1 MSRPRWQPRSRQLSP
16 NLRDMDYNHTQQV
29 SGVWLTSLLV
39 VSSGPGVAVPI
50 ALGSPAAAVIP
61 WAILAFLLAFV
72 ILRPFSALTV
82 TITSGCLEAAFRW
95 GWPRKQIARSDI
107 ASIQVVRHSAW
118 QGWGIRWVPGG
129 WLWRIWGRS
138 GVQVTM
144 VEGAGKHYT
153 FGTDDPEGLSQ
164 ALDG

>member
-1 MSRPRWQPRSRQLSP
+1 
-16 NLRDMDYNHTQQV
+16 MDYDHTQQV
-29 SGVWLTSLLV
+29 SGAWLTSVLV
-39 VSSGPGVAVPI
+39 VSSGPGVVVPI
-50 ALGSPAAAVIP
+50 ALGKPVEVVSP
-61 WAILAFLLAFV
+61 WAILVFLLAFV
-72 ILRPFSALTV
+72 VLWSFSALTV
-82 TITSGCLEAAFRW
+82 TVTSECLEVAFRW

-107 ASIQVVRHSAW
+107 ASTKVVRHLAW
-118 QGWGIRWVPGG
+118 QGWGIRRVSGG

>member
-1 MSRPRWQPRSRQLSP
+1 
-16 NLRDMDYNHTQQV
+16 MDYDHTQQV
-29 SGVWLTSLLV
+29 SGVWLTSLLI

-50 ALGSPAAAVIP
+50 ALGTPAASVIP
-61 WAILAFLLAFV
+61 WAIVAFLLAFV
-72 ILRPFSALTV
+72 MLRPFSALTV
-82 TITSGCLEAAFRW
+82 TVTSECLEAAFRW
-95 GWPRKQIARSDI
+95 GWPRKQITRSDI

-118 QGWGIRWVPGG
+118 QGWGIRRVPDG

-153 FGTDDPEGLSQ
+153 FGTDDPKGLSQ